1 MERTGTP
8 LHVAVPDRPIEVV
21 CDPER
26 VAQIVRILID
36 NAISHTP
43 DATPIEVEAIQASG
57 EVRLAVADHGAGIPA
72 DELQRVFEP
81 FFTSNDAQGAG
92 LGLAIAKELAAH
104 MDGRLAV
111 TSEPGRT
118 TFTLALPVTS
128 PPR

>member
-43 DATPIEVEAIQASG
+43 DSTPIEVEAIQASG
-57 EVRLAVADHGAGIPA
+57 DYLQMNSCPPTLNVPRSSFLIPSSKA
-72 DELQRVFEP
+72 FCPLV
-81 FFTSNDAQGAG
+81 
-92 LGLAIAKELAAH
+92 
-104 MDGRLAV
+104 
-111 TSEPGRT
+111 
-118 TFTLALPVTS
+118 
-128 PPR
+128 